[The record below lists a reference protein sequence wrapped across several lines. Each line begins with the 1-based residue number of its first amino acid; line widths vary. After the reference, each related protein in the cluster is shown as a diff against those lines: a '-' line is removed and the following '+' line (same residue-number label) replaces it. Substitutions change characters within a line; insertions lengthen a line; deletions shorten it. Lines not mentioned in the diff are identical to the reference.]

1 MWFAF
6 AALKS
11 PGPLSGSAETV
22 VPRDGAADGS
32 GGMRLG
38 RGGAAAA
45 GAGRRK
51 PFFAWFPPPGEAERE
66 SLRVPCGGRRDPSG
80 ALALGFP
87 LGPDF
92 FRSPAAHSPEPPGYR
107 PFYPLRAQA
116 DETRIFPPL
125 LYRRRRFALPPGSS
139 RIKSNFLLREA
150 ILPHSTFCSVQFLHR
165 DRFAPYHRQRCVIT
179 GRQNSCIARNAP
191 GFSPRSRI

>member
-1 MWFAF
+1 ME
-6 AALKS
+6 AAGCDS
-11 PGPLSGSAETV
+11 EE
-22 VPRDGAADGS
+22 
-32 GGMRLG
+32 
-38 RGGAAAA
+38 GGAAAA

-92 FRSPAAHSPEPPGYR
+92 FRSPAAHSSEPPGYR

-116 DETRIFPPL
+116 DETRIF
-125 LYRRRRFALPPGSS
+125 F
-139 RIKSNFLLREA
+139 
-150 ILPHSTFCSVQFLHR
+150 
-165 DRFAPYHRQRCVIT
+165 
-179 GRQNSCIARNAP
+179 SCFIGDGASP
-191 GFSPRSRI
+191 SPRELQDKIQLSFKGGYSSSFHFLQCSILAP